1 MYEYYKRKIVYRKGY
16 KRFPYNTDLLYEKLT
31 KLEENNNF
39 IAKYCKLEKQ
49 LKAEERY

>member
-31 KLEENNNF
+31 K
-39 IAKYCKLEKQ
+39 IKGRIIKK
-49 LKAEERY
+49 KKKKKRVI